1 MPRGASA
8 SEPSV
13 DPTVPLCR
21 APGPAGAAGG
31 ALALAAAALPALGA
45 AFAQSPPDPAWPDL
59 RPELQSYQCKPRDDR
74 PEPTTEAERVRY
86 EVRARYAGFLPLF
99 LARVGDTMPQALL
112 MPVEGVSVSE
122 VAATFGAA
130 RAGNRQHD
138 GVDIF
143 APRGTPV
150 RAAAPGFVYRIDDV
164 SLGGLTVTVVGD
176 GGVRYF
182 YTHFEA
188 VAEDLVEGQRVE
200 TDTLLG
206 YVGNSGNA
214 AGTPTHLHF
223 GVYVGTEDD
232 LCDWRA
238 VDPLPR
244 LVDRE

>member
-1 MPRGASA
+1 MPPSARA
-8 SEPSV
+8 SEPSPR
-13 DPTVPLCR
+13 PTVAHGR
-21 APGPAGAAGG
+21 VPGKPTAGV
-31 ALALAAAALPALGA
+31 ALTVAVAALLGYGV

-59 RPELQSYQCKPRDDR
+59 RPELREYRCQPRDDR

-112 MPVEGVSVSE
+112 MPVEGVSVRQ

-150 RAAAPGFVYRIDDV
+150 RAAAPGFVYRIDDL

-182 YTHFEA
+182 YTHLDAVHEA
-188 VAEDLVEGQRVE
+188 LVEGQRVE
-200 TDTLLG
+200 TDTVLG
-206 YVGNSGNA
+206 YVGDSGNA

-223 GVYVGTEDD
+223 GVYLGSPDD

-238 VDPLPR
+238 VDPLPL